1 MQPEMRQ
8 TLAELL
14 GADGWVLR
22 ELPGSEGLATT
33 VKTEAN
39 SWSMMLL
46 GADDERVI
54 SCYSLLPSVVPEAGR
69 AAVAEGLTR
78 LNYGLLVGA
87 FELDLD
93 DGEVRC
99 RTSIDFVDEAV
110 NPACC
115 ELWWDATLPWP
126 NGIFP
131 RSSPSVR
138 AGPVRTPWAT
148 PAEGHRA
155 SDRGDGHALAGAEPE
170 QVDLEFGEG
179 GLLLVWGIPADSVSP
194 RTWCC
199 IRASLRCRSEVET
212 AAWSVSAC
220 GHRKGACC
228 DSARREF
235 TGTGCLGDCPA
246 VGSAW

>member
-110 NPACC
+110 NPSLLRALVGRNVAMA
-115 ELWWDATLPWP
+115 ERY
-126 NGIFP
+126 FP
-131 RSSPSVR
+131 TIIAIG
-138 AGPVRTPWAT
+138 AG
-148 PAEGHRA
+148 RA
-155 SDRGDGHALAGAEPE
+155 SPNA
-170 QVDLEFGEG
+170 
-179 GLLLVWGIPADSVSP
+179 
-194 RTWCC
+194 
-199 IRASLRCRSEVET
+199 
-212 AAWSVSAC
+212 
-220 GHRKGACC
+220 
-228 DSARREF
+228 
-235 TGTGCLGDCPA
+235 LGDA
-246 VGSAW
+246 G